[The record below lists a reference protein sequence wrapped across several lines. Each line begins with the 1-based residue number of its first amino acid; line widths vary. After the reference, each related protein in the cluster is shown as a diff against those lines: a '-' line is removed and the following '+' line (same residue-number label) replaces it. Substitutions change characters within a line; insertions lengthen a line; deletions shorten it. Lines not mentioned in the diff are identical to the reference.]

1 MFPITTGLT
10 HFNFSSNTKTYFDY
24 FKHDGYYLCGCFP
37 DHDFFINLASNL
49 DENYAYIYNKLESWK
64 NLSGGIGNSIIEKL
78 KSLKQHEPWL
88 FVIHI
93 MDLHNLFALPEDFR
107 NNEFGENDYDKM
119 LSFIDVWIGKFL
131 KEINLKNTL
140 IVISSDHGSY
150 IPVTG
155 KIPSEIPTIQKI
167 MKKGK
172 KIVPS
177 LEPVGVKMLLL
188 MRKATREVRMHK
200 LKKEHS
206 EYELRSLNNRGK
218 SELFEET
225 IRVPLIF
232 AGYGIKNHLIFDNL
246 VRHVDIF
253 PTISEIVNLQ
263 NKNHQKDGRSLVPL
277 LNNDKMDELPA
288 YIETG
293 VSAGDF
299 SEKINPQSVGQ
310 IIGLRTSRYKYLRSR
325 ENTTESI
332 LFDLKNDPKE
342 LTNIAEENQQIVKEL
357 EKKLSNL
364 ITATKHAKPDDLTE
378 EEQRKAEELL
388 KKLGYI

>member
-1 MFPITTGLT
+1 LFPITTGLT

-200 LKKEHS
+200 LKKELS

>member
-200 LKKEHS
+200 LKKELS

>member
-1 MFPITTGLT
+1 LFPITTGLT

-37 DHDFFINLASNL
+37 DHEFFINLASNL
-49 DENYAYIYNKLESWK
+49 DENYAYIYNKLDLWK

-88 FVIHI
+88 FVLHI

-107 NNEFGENDYDKM
+107 SNEFGENDYDKM

-140 IVISSDHGSY
+140 VVISSDHGAY

-155 KIPSEIPTIQKI
+155 KIPDEIPTIQKI

-177 LEPVGVKMLLL
+177 LEPAGVKMLLL
-188 MRKATREVRMHK
+188 MRKASREIRMHK
-200 LKKEHS
+200 LKKELS

-263 NKNHQKDGRSLVPL
+263 NNNYQKDGRSLVPL

-299 SEKINPQSVGQ
+299 SEKINPQSVGK

-325 ENTTESI
+325 ENTAEPI
-332 LFDLKNDPKE
+332 LFDLKNDPQE
-342 LTNIAEENQQIVKEL
+342 LTNIAEENQQIVKGL
-357 EKKLSNL
+357 EKKLTNL
-364 ITATKHAKPDDLTE
+364 ITAKKLEKPDDLTE
-378 EEQRKAEELL
+378 DEQRKAEDLL